1 MTGWAAGLVV
11 PTLVSLYLTAL
22 YNFAITG
29 SVRPDALFLA
39 WGPGGVT
46 SARVGQGV
54 LGLLLDARYGIV
66 PYVPILMLA
75 AGGLVLGGARRFA
88 AVMPAAVVYYL
99 TVASADN
106 WAGAVC
112 NLGRYFMPVAPLA
125 VALVAIA
132 MSSRA
137 ATPATADP
145 SGHGATGSLGM
156 TRGLLALVLML
167 AAWTGLFAV
176 ALWRDPHAAN
186 DSALLLAKS
195 TYADGHQYLPNLF
208 IRRWADGAPGLWARI
223 AVWLAGLGGVAWWL
237 RLISAR
243 AGSGRRGASP
253 LATLAA
259 VAALVLSAGLFLER
273 WPGRR
278 DAPSF
283 ADALFI
289 PGETAT
295 PAPVVFVSGAARKQ
309 YDEAVLGP
317 GTVELL
323 LRAPVAVSTLTVTV
337 GGQGSVLRAEGRPP
351 VVLRPTGALVSLPFV
366 PYHDV
371 RGRDGRSVA
380 FTRVRLAVDGE
391 AVLRLGEGPANRPHA
406 PPAPDGEMELGAGGD
421 R

>member
-1 MTGWAAGLVV
+1 MTGLLV
-11 PTLVSLYLTAL
+11 PTLASLYLTAL

-54 LGLLLDARYGIV
+54 LGLLLDARYGIL
-66 PYVPILMLA
+66 PYVPVLMLA

-88 AVMPAAVVYYL
+88 VVLPAAAVYYL

-125 VALVAIA
+125 VALVALAI
-132 MSSRA
+132 SR
-137 ATPATADP
+137 TADP
-145 SGHGATGSLGM
+145 SEHGPTESLGM
-156 TRGLLALVLML
+156 TRSVLALVLML

-176 ALWRDPHAAN
+176 ALWRDPHAAS

-195 TYADGHQYLPNLF
+195 TYADGHQYIPGLF

-223 AVWLAGLGGVAWWL
+223 AVWLAGLAAIAWWL
-237 RLISAR
+237 RRVAVSFRPGR
-243 AGSGRRGASP
+243 APRGTSP

-259 VAALVLSAGLFLER
+259 VAVFVLAGGLVLER

-278 DAPSF
+278 EAPSF
-283 ADALFI
+283 GDALAV
-289 PGETAT
+289 PGDPRT
-295 PAPVVFVSGAARKQ
+295 PHPVVFLSGAARVRG
-309 YDEAVLGP
+309 DEAILGP
-317 GTVELL
+317 GRVEAL
-323 LRAPVAVSTLTVTV
+323 LRAPAAVSTLTVTV
-337 GGQGSVLRAEGRPP
+337 GGQGSVLQAEGVPSI
-351 VVLRPTGALVSLPFV
+351 VLRPTGALVSLPFL

-371 RGRDGRSVA
+371 RGRAGRTVSFA
-380 FTRVRLAVDGE
+380 RARLTLTGE
-391 AVLRLGEGPANRPHA
+391 AVLRVGEGPVARPDA
-406 PPAPDGEMELGAGGD
+406 PPAMDSEMEPENGGD

>member
-1 MTGWAAGLVV
+1 MAVALLL

-54 LGLLLDARYGIV
+54 LGLLLDARYGIL
-66 PYVPILMLA
+66 PYVPVLMLA
-75 AGGLVLGGARRFA
+75 AGGLVVGGARRFA
-88 AVMPAAVVYYL
+88 LVIPAAVVYYL

-132 MSSRA
+132 VDRA
-137 ATPATADP
+137 LPP
-145 SGHGATGSLGM
+145 FRGAASAEGPRESPE
-156 TRGLLALVLML
+156 LALFLML

-176 ALWRDPHAAN
+176 ALWSDPHAAN

-195 TYADGHQYLPNLF
+195 TYADGHRYIPDLF

-223 AVWLAGLGGVAWWL
+223 VVWLLGLVAIAWWV
-237 RLISAR
+237 RGVSA
-243 AGSGRRGASP
+243 GVGKGRRGPSP
-253 LATLAA
+253 VAALAA
-259 VAALVLSAGLFLER
+259 VAAFVLSAGFVLER

-283 ADALFI
+283 GEAMVL
-289 PGETAT
+289 PGDSTT
-295 PAPVVFVSGAARKQ
+295 PAAVVFLSGAVRMR
-309 YDEAVLGP
+309 DSEAVLGP
-317 GTVELL
+317 GVVELL
-323 LRAPVAVSTLTVTV
+323 LRASAAVSDLTVTV
-337 GGQGSVLRAEGRPP
+337 GGQGSVLGVEGRPP
-351 VVLRPTGALVSLPFV
+351 ILLRPTGALVSVPFV
-366 PYHDV
+366 PYHEV

-380 FTRVRLAVDGE
+380 FTRTTLEVEGE
-391 AVLRLGEGPANRPHA
+391 AVLRLGPGQAQEGDA
-406 PPAPDGEMELGAGGD
+406 PPAMEAEMEPEGSGD